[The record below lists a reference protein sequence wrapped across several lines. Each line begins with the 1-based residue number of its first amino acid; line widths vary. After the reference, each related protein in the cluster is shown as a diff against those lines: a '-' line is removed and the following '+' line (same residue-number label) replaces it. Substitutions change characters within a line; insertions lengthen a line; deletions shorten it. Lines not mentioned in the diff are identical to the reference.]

1 MVAVT
6 SASLSRI
13 LSTEGVRF
21 YGINRIISSGIQ
33 ERCVDRWHA
42 SLDFTCLMLE
52 TPGTHISYVWF
63 SRFHLSGLSF
73 FSFCFR
79 LVGFTSDGDV
89 VFYYS
94 TAEITIPSRKSAL
107 IVVEF
112 GLLAL
117 QTTSAD
123 Y

>member
-1 MVAVT
+1 MFDV
-6 SASLSRI
+6 
-13 LSTEGVRF
+13 G
-21 YGINRIISSGIQ
+21 SSG
-33 ERCVDRWHA
+33 HA
-42 SLDFTCLMLE
+42 HMLCQVFTFSLVCL
-52 TPGTHISYVWF
+52 S
-63 SRFHLSGLSF
+63 